1 MVQPQFNGYNSKD
14 MQLLQYQLNAS
25 VDFLKSTTQT
35 GISKDNHI
43 QKAIDKNLL
52 EAFIYIN
59 SIRLS
64 SNMQLLTLKEEA
76 EFCKCHHALSDMLL
90 NFPLTDDVRKQ
101 SYTFALKCHQIIMGG
116 F

>member
-14 MQLLQYQLNAS
+14 MKLLQYQLNAS

-35 GISKDNHI
+35 GISKDKHI

-64 SNMQLLTLKEEA
+64 SNMQLFEQEE
-76 EFCKCHHALSDMLL
+76 EVDFCKCYHALS
-90 NFPLTDDVRKQ
+90 FYPLTDNVRKQ
-101 SYTFALKCHQIIMGG
+101 SYTFALKCHQTIMGG
-116 F
+116 L